1 MRKITTQENETGFR
15 VNLGEYFRVLW
26 RKKYFIVVPLL
37 IAVVVSNVGVRF
49 LVPEYE
55 SSSVIR
61 VGTPGSAVNSEV
73 DRFVQT
79 DSRRRSRDAEISAQL
94 AADIVGSAFLD
105 ELIRQL
111 GMDKDPELVAA
122 ADYQREN
129 FYPGVTTEE
138 LVMRR
143 LRNFLKQRIRID
155 NEGPMMF
162 RLSYADA
169 DPEACYVVAD
179 AITRLYIDMQRR
191 QTMRGLQE
199 VSDFSE
205 EQLAVYKDRLDRS
218 ERELSR
224 FQEQMAERTTVANPV
239 NQSNVTLSEKV
250 RNDLELVI
258 SEAESTLEKIRER
271 VVSILGAAPDGA
283 RVWSDP
289 EIRKLQ
295 SDMSNRRESELL
307 AELSASAGLPGGAS
321 SESVGITVTQ
331 QAIQRRLGTLVTERF
346 SNVPADY
353 RPLVVEYFY
362 QQAEISA
369 WRNKRARVDA
379 YIRAFRNQV
388 ALTPQM
394 ESELSRLRQEVEHN
408 RNVYNTFKSAQT
420 STQISEAAQNT
431 ELGATIFLIE
441 SANKPL
447 APVRPDKIKIMVFA
461 FLFGVFLGSAG
472 LLLTEFTDS
481 SFRSVDEVEKQ
492 LGLKVLGTVPRFE
505 GTRWFHDSARRRIV
519 IWATTSVLLLVI
531 ALAAFYFYGKSSREQ
546 MIDLNFTN
554 GYVSPT
560 SEQR

>member
-37 IAVVVSNVGVRF
+37 IAVVVSNIGVRF

-61 VGTPGSAVNSEV
+61 VGSAGSSVNSEV
-73 DRFVQT
+73 DRFVQS
-79 DSRRRSRDAEISAQL
+79 DARRRSRDAEISAQL
-94 AADIVGSAFLD
+94 QADIVGSAFLD

-111 GMDKDPELVAA
+111 GMDKDPELIAD

-143 LRNFLKQRIRID
+143 LRNFLKKRIRID
-155 NEGPMMF
+155 QEGPLMF

-218 ERELSR
+218 ERELAR

-250 RNDLELVI
+250 RNDLDLVI

-271 VVSILGAAPDGA
+271 VVSILGSAPDGA
-283 RVWSDP
+283 RVWNDP

-307 AELSASAGLPGGAS
+307 AELSASATPGATAV
-321 SESVGITVTQ
+321 ENVGITVTQ
-331 QAIQRRLGTLVTERF
+331 QAIQRRLGTLVMERF
-346 SNVPADY
+346 ANVPADY

-362 QQAEISA
+362 QQAEIA
-369 WRNKRARVDA
+369 AYRNKRARVDA

-420 STQISEAAQNT
+420 TTQISEAAQNT

-447 APVRPDKIKIMVFA
+447 APVRPDRIKIMVFA
-461 FLFGVFLGSAG
+461 FLFGVFLGAAG

-505 GTRWFHDSARRRIV
+505 GTRWFHDSARRRVV

-546 MIDLNFTN
+546 LIELNFSG